1 MHTDPGCR
9 AAVRRTVHCQIPI
22 VVGCCRDIGMAYSA
36 GRSSMARRS
45 AAPLSA
51 AFALQSICS
60 GCGTV
65 YTVQYAVSP
74 RSCEDQ
80 VRWHTLARAD
90 ALSDGVF
97 PRTPANPLT
106 ARRMAAVLDSA
117 TRG

>member
-1 MHTDPGCR
+1 MRLSDARCIAKYQSLLDVAVILVWHIAQAVRLWP
-9 AAVRRTVHCQIPI
+9 AAVLHLLVLHSHCKVY
-22 VVGCCRDIGMAYSA
+22 VVAAVQFIQYS
-36 GRSSMARRS
+36 M
-45 AAPLSA
+45 LS
-51 AFALQSICS
+51 
-60 GCGTV
+60 
-65 YTVQYAVSP
+65 VSP